1 MGGVSTDNGTYRY
14 IEIPST
20 VTEIRYMFNSSNFPN
35 EQNGNIICVMKPT
48 DPPVDTTGTSPS
60 ISTVLKYSKIYVPD
74 GSYNTYINSDVVP
87 WNKSAVKNKIA
98 PISQLETD
106 NPTYWAV
113 YQSGL
118 SNS

>member
-1 MGGVSTDNGTYRY
+1 
-14 IEIPST
+14 
-20 VTEIRYMFNSSNFPN
+20 MFSPYSFKN
-35 EQNGNIICVMKPT
+35 EHSGDIICVMKPT
-48 DPPVDTTGTSPS
+48 DPPVDDIWNSE
-60 ISTVLKYSKIYVPD
+60 ISTSTIQKYSKIYVPD
-74 GSYNTYINSDVVP
+74 GSYNTYINSDVKP
-87 WNKSAVKNKIA
+87 WKNSDVKNKIA